1 VIEYIRGVLGVKE
14 IGFVALETH
23 GVGYA
28 VAIPLSTYEALPAP
42 GCETRLHIHYVV
54 REDAHKLYG
63 FFTLEERVLFRLL
76 IGISKI
82 GPKVALSVLSGISVN
97 DLVLCVNNGDPSRL
111 KKIPGVGTKTAE
123 RLVLELKGKLGVA
136 HSTADTSILPKN
148 SFATSGTA
156 SVKEEVF
163 AAMVALG
170 YNDKQVVKALDRVAE
185 SGIGNDEPVE
195 VWIRKA
201 LQVI

>member
-1 VIEYIRGVLGVKE
+1 MIDYIKGTLGVKE

-28 VAIPLSTYEALPAP
+28 IHIPLSTYEALPAP
-42 GCETRLHIHYVV
+42 GSETRLHIHFIV

-63 FFTLEERVLFRLL
+63 FYTAEERMLFRQL
-76 IGISKI
+76 ISISKI
-82 GPKVALSVLSGISVN
+82 GPKVALSVLSGVSVN
-97 DLVLCVNNGDPSRL
+97 DLVLSVNNGDPSRL
-111 KKIPGVGTKTAE
+111 KKIPGVGAKTAE
-123 RLVLELKGKLGVA
+123 RLVLELKGKLGIA
-136 HSTADTSILPKN
+136 HSAADTVFLPKH
-148 SFATSGTA
+148 SGTKPQMA
-156 SVKEEVF
+156 SIKDEVF

-185 SGIGNDEPVE
+185 SGVGAEEPVE